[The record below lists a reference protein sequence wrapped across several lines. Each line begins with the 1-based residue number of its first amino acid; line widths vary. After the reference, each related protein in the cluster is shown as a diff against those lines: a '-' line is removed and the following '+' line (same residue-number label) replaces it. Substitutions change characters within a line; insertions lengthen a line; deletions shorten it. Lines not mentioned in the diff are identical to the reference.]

1 VGEFSPVGRLL
12 IFGQFLKY
20 KNKPNF
26 FHGKSYVCQN
36 YLTKMGWAAFWA
48 IFLTNSSG
56 HPGPTRLFKAKLMM
70 MIVIDS
76 DEFCGMGKKEKEK
89 EEKEKE
95 DVETH
100 TVLHNCEMQLRTHS

>member
-1 VGEFSPVGRLL
+1 
-12 IFGQFLKY
+12 
-20 KNKPNF
+20 
-26 FHGKSYVCQN
+26 
-36 YLTKMGWAAFWA
+36 
-48 IFLTNSSG
+48 
-56 HPGPTRLFKAKLMM
+56 

>member
-1 VGEFSPVGRLL
+1 MGNFTDLL
-12 IFGQFLKY
+12 IKGT
-20 KNKPNF
+20 F
-26 FHGKSYVCQN
+26 FRGKRYALI
-36 YLTKMGWAAFWA
+36 LTKKCWAVFWA

>member
-36 YLTKMGWAAFWA
+36 YLTKMGWVAFWA
-48 IFLTNSSG
+48 IFFNELIWSPWS
-56 HPGPTRLFKAKLMM
+56 
-70 MIVIDS
+70 
-76 DEFCGMGKKEKEK
+76 
-89 EEKEKE
+89 
-95 DVETH
+95 
-100 TVLHNCEMQLRTHS
+100 HSPFQSQVDDDDCDR